1 MWEPLKMPSVAFL
14 ATEMKKYDFSFPS
27 LRPSVDATLRAAIAV
42 HKFVRNE
49 FGQRSWP
56 HWGKLH
62 GCSLHKFVRN
72 EFGQRSWPHRGKLH
86 GCSLHKFVRNEFG
99 QRSWPHWGKLHGCS
113 LHKFVRNE
121 FGQRSWPHRGK
132 LHGCSLQI
140 VYPDDLSFSS
150 TDVLKN
156 GSISIMLHGHL

>member
-1 MWEPLKMPSVAFL
+1 MPSVAFL

-27 LRPSVDATLRAAIAV
+27 LRLSVDATLRAASAV

-72 EFGQRSWPHRGKLH
+72 EFGQRSWPHRGKL
-86 GCSLHKFVRNEFG
+86 L
-99 QRSWPHWGKLHGCS
+99 
-113 LHKFVRNE
+113 
-121 FGQRSWPHRGK
+121 
-132 LHGCSLQI
+132 GCSLQI
-140 VYPDDLSFSS
+140 VYPDDLSFSG

-156 GSISIMLHGHL
+156 GSISIMLHSHIQFLEVVLP